1 MTKRRWSIAVFSF
14 LSVALL
20 GGCANIPR
28 QSVELSA
35 SLNDQIS
42 DMQKAHITLVN
53 RYFDNV
59 EGQMRQTITTDY
71 KDTLVQMMKDKQ
83 KAKGA
88 DITLEQYDKI
98 MAKVLARQTLVVA
111 DLQKT
116 RSDALSVI
124 TDRYVLMR
132 SEGQSLQNL
141 LDSASKLQEA
151 RQKYTGQVE
160 AKMNTGIDFL
170 EKVDAKVQSNV
181 DEANR
186 LKDGLNK
193 IKNDVQKD
201 AGELINGN
209 SK

>member
-1 MTKRRWSIAVFSF
+1 MNKRRWSIAVLSF
-14 LSVALL
+14 LSLAASS
-20 GGCANIPR
+20 GCANIPR
-28 QSVELSA
+28 QSADLSA
-35 SLNDQIS
+35 ALNDQIS
-42 DMQKAHITLVN
+42 DMQKAHIALVN
-53 RYFDNV
+53 RYFDTV
-59 EGQMRQTITTDY
+59 EGQMRQTILTDY
-71 KDTLVQMMKDKQ
+71 KDALVQMMKDKQ

-88 DITLEQYDKI
+88 DLTVEQYDKI
-98 MAKVLARQTLVVA
+98 MAKVLARQTTVVA

-116 RSDALSVI
+116 RSEALSAI

-151 RQKYTGQVE
+151 RQKYTAQAE
-160 AKMNTGIDFL
+160 AKLNSGVDFL

-186 LKDGLNK
+186 VKDSLNK
-193 IKNDVQKD
+193 IKNDVQQD

>member
-1 MTKRRWSIAVFSF
+1 MRRWDIVAFSF
-14 LSVALL
+14 LSLALL
-20 GGCANIPR
+20 DGCANIPR
-28 QSVELSA
+28 QSADLSA
-35 SLNDQIS
+35 ALNDQIA
-42 DMQKAHITLVN
+42 DMQTTHIALVN

-59 EGQMRQTITTDY
+59 EGQMRQTIMTDY

-88 DITLEQYDKI
+88 DLTLEQYDKI
-98 MAKVLARQTLVVA
+98 MTKVLTRQTLVVA

-116 RSDALSVI
+116 RSDALSAI

-151 RQKYTGQVE
+151 RRKYTAQAE
-160 AKMNTGIDFL
+160 AKLNTGIDFL